1 LKISLLISTY
11 NWPEALDLVL
21 LSVEKLTVKPDEL
34 LLADD
39 GSTPETTNL
48 INAFKKRSSIPV
60 NHVWHQDKGFNRS
73 AILNKAIAQSTSDY
87 IIQTDG
93 DCILHPSFVK
103 DHKSLAK
110 KNRYLFG
117 SRVSINEKVSPR
129 LLLDKKITF
138 NFFSPGVNKRLR
150 AIRIPLFSIFFKPK
164 KDLSKKIR
172 GCNISYWKK
181 DFVSVNGYNEDM
193 TGWGR
198 EDSELITRMIN
209 KGCIGKRVRYCG
221 LIYHIWHPPASKAS
235 FNKNDQIQ
243 KDATLNKTIRCE
255 NGIDKY
261 L

>member
-21 LSVEKLTVKPDEL
+21 LSVEKLTAKPDEL

-138 NFFSPGVNKRLR
+138 NFFSSGVNKRLR